1 MGESERV
8 RQAGKEKIINWLGV
22 SLYVLRA
29 DLFQCPKHNKRLT
42 SDDHNGRRYY
52 YLIFKTI

>member
-1 MGESERV
+1 MGKSERV

-29 DLFQCPKHNKRLT
+29 DLFQCPKHKRLT